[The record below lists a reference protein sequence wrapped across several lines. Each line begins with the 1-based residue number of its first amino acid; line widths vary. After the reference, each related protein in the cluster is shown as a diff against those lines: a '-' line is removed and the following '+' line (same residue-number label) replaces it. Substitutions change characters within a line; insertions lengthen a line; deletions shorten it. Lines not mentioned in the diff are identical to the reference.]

1 MFVCSFVRLF
11 KHAHTHAHAHAH
23 ARRQPLHD
31 NQRLLRRAGV
41 VLFRDPPQDRNLVQR
56 HKACRNAAAAVE
68 EEEEEVAAAVE
79 EDEEV
84 AAVAAAAAAV
94 AAAVQVK

>member
-1 MFVCSFVRLF
+1 MCVRLFVRLF
-11 KHAHTHAHAHAH
+11 KHAH

-68 EEEEEVAAAVE
+68 EEEEEEEEEVAAAVE